1 MPPHLIM
8 LPWPDVAAR
17 LVIATVAA
25 GVIGLERERAEMSA
39 GLRTHALVGLGAAL
53 LMIASAYGFSDILGT
68 PNVVLDPSRIAA
80 QVVSGVGFLG
90 AGTILVQQQ
99 TVRGLTT
106 AASIWAVAAI
116 GLAIGGGLYFPA
128 LVATALALAVL
139 EIMRPLERRLAK
151 AWREQVVSTTYD
163 PAQVTLE
170 RLLQMVKA
178 VGLQVSNISVS
189 VQAQDGTHR
198 ADFRMPKRKH
208 RSAELALHALASIPG
223 VRHSVVAKSTRGT
236 RRQDPEENQEEAE

>member
-1 MPPHLIM
+1 MQSHVM

-17 LVIATVAA
+17 LVIATLAA
-25 GVIGLERERAEMSA
+25 GLIGLERERAEMSA

-53 LMIASAYGFSDILGT
+53 LMIASAYGFSDILGA

-139 EIMRPLERRLAK
+139 EVMRPLERRLAE
-151 AWREQVVSTTYD
+151 AWREQVLSTTYD
-163 PAQVTLE
+163 PAQVSLE
-170 RLLQMVKA
+170 RLLQVVEG
-178 VGLQVSNISVS
+178 VGLSVSGISVS
-189 VQAQDGTHR
+189 ARAEDGTHR
-198 ADFRMPKRKH
+198 ADFRTPRRKQ
-208 RSAELALHALASIPG
+208 RSAELALHALAGTPG
-223 VRHSVVAKSTRGT
+223 VRRSVVARNTRGT
-236 RRQDPEENQEEAE
+236 RAQDGEEGA

>member
-1 MPPHLIM
+1 MMSHAVA

-68 PNVVLDPSRIAA
+68 PDVVLDPSRIAA

-139 EIMRPLERRLAK
+139 EIMRPLEKRLAE
-151 AWREQVVSTTYD
+151 AWREQVISTTYD
-163 PAQVTLE
+163 PELVSLE
-170 RLLQMVKA
+170 QLLRTMEGL
-178 VGLQVSNISVS
+178 GLQVGNISVS
-189 VQAQDGTHR
+189 AQASDGTHR
-198 ADFRMPKRKH
+198 ADFRMPRRKH
-208 RSAELALHALASIPG
+208 RSAELAVHALAGVAGVKQCVVTKG
-223 VRHSVVAKSTRGT
+223 VRRT
-236 RRQDPEENQEEAE
+236 RREDQDEAE

>member
-1 MPPHLIM
+1 MVSHGVT
-8 LPWPDVAAR
+8 LPWADVAAR
-17 LVIATVAA
+17 LGLATVAA

-68 PNVVLDPSRIAA
+68 PDVVLDPSRIAA

-139 EIMRPLERRLAK
+139 EVMRPLERRLAA
-151 AWREQVVSTTYD
+151 AWREQVISTTYD
-163 PAQVTLE
+163 PAQVSLDK
-170 RLLQMVKA
+170 LLQTVEA
-178 VGLQVSNISVS
+178 LGLQVGTISVAA
-189 VQAQDGTHR
+189 QAADGTHR
-198 ADFRMPKRKH
+198 ADFRMLKRKH
-208 RSAELALHALASIPG
+208 RSAELALHALAGVPG
-223 VRHSVVAKSTRGT
+223 VKKSVVGKSMLKTRKDEPDEGM
-236 RRQDPEENQEEAE
+236 NEA

>member
-80 QVVSGVGFLG
+80 QVISGV
-90 AGTILVQQQ
+90 ASSAPA
-99 TVRGLTT
+99 RSWCSSRPC
-106 AASIWAVAAI
+106 AA
-116 GLAIGGGLYFPA
+116 
-128 LVATALALAVL
+128 
-139 EIMRPLERRLAK
+139 
-151 AWREQVVSTTYD
+151 
-163 PAQVTLE
+163 
-170 RLLQMVKA
+170 
-178 VGLQVSNISVS
+178 
-189 VQAQDGTHR
+189 
-198 ADFRMPKRKH
+198 
-208 RSAELALHALASIPG
+208 
-223 VRHSVVAKSTRGT
+223 
-236 RRQDPEENQEEAE
+236 